1 MDVLM
6 SDTDVNRPISDARRK
21 RINRLKKII
30 IACVLVWMLLPVIL
44 CTVLFVQMKRM
55 EQRVDCLTEQL
66 GQSTGENVDREIAG
80 VISAK
85 PDGAEHQS
93 ETVPVSA
100 VPEGTDAPGEDSVQT
115 ETVQEELPERTGETA
130 GEIPDGSCGTGVN
143 ETGVRH
149 VYLTFDDGP
158 SIYTDD
164 ILDILAQYEIK
175 ATFFVLPKEG
185 FDAQY
190 KRIVEEGHTLGM
202 HSYTHVYK
210 EIYADLDAFMQ
221 DVTAIQ
227 NYLYEKTG
235 VLTNVY
241 RFPGGS
247 SNAYCRNSIRPYLQY
262 LQDRG
267 IQYYDWNISSGDAS
281 GPVLTQDEV
290 TDNVLRNLERYDECM
305 ILMHD
310 AQSKRSTVDA
320 LPKIIESILAL
331 ENTVILPITE
341 DSVPIQHRTLK

>member
-1 MDVLM
+1 M
-6 SDTDVNRPISDARRK
+6 SDADVNRPISDARRK

-30 IACVLVWMLLPVIL
+30 ITGILVLILLPMIF

-55 EQRVDCLTEQL
+55 GHRIDCLSEQI
-66 GQSTGENVDREIAG
+66 GQIAG
-80 VISAK
+80 R
-85 PDGAEHQS
+85 DEAE
-93 ETVPVSA
+93 VRA
-100 VPEGTDAPGEDSVQT
+100 DAPGGEPTGKETTPEEGSAGLDRDDATGNDSAQAKPA
-115 ETVQEELPERTGETA
+115 QEEFKQGNTGRMDGETA
-130 GEIPDGSCGTGVN
+130 DEHFGTGVN

-164 ILDILAQYEIK
+164 ILDILAQYDIK

-210 EIYADLDAFMQ
+210 EIYADLDSFMQ
-221 DVTAIQ
+221 DVAGIQ

-247 SNAYCRNSIRPYLQY
+247 SNAYCRNTIQKYLQY

-281 GPVLTQDEV
+281 GVILTKTEV
-290 TDNVLRNLERYDECM
+290 ADNVLQNIERYDECVV
-305 ILMHD
+305 LMHD

-320 LPKIIESILAL
+320 LPEIIESILAL

-341 DSVPIQHRTLK
+341 ESVPIQHRTLK